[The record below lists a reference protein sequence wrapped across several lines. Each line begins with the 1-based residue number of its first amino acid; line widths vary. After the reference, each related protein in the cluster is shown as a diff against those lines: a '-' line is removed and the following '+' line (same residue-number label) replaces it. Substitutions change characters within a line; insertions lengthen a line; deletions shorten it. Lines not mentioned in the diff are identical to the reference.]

1 MPKERLTLAQIAQ
14 EQDVSVSTTWR
25 WTLKGVKG
33 RRLKSFLV
41 GGRRYVTRRDLSD
54 FLRASDESTEVLS
67 HDEAADALQSEGM

>member
-1 MPKERLTLAQIAQ
+1 MSKERLTLAQIAQ
-14 EQDVSVSTTWR
+14 EQNVSVSTAWR

-41 GGRRYVTRRDLSD
+41 GGRRYVTRRDLND

-67 HDEAADALQSEGM
+67 HEEAADALQRDGM